1 MTRRAYHVLI
11 DVLRDEGVTH
21 VFGNPGSTE
30 MPLMDAL
37 VDAPD
42 VAYVLGLQEATAVAM
57 ADGWA
62 LASGKVGFVNLHAM
76 GGLGNA
82 MGALVASKASETPL
96 VVTAGQQDTRHLS
109 SEPWLSGDLVAL
121 ASPAMKWA
129 GEARRGADVG
139 KMLRRA
145 FAIARTPPCGPVFL
159 SLPMD
164 VLGEEANEP
173 APPRSAVARL
183 GPSPDA
189 ATLAEALAAYGPD
202 DVVVVLGDD
211 LAPSAADALVAFAEA
226 GGYAVWGT
234 QLTSRVA
241 FPAAHPCW
249 AGVLK
254 PDFAE
259 MRARLAGLK
268 ALVLVGGRAFI
279 AYPYRDVEPIPE
291 GVKIF
296 HVAETPEAF
305 GREHAA
311 DLALLG
317 EVPATLAAAAAALR
331 AKVDAT
337 AVAARI
343 AARATLKAAHGTATR
358 AAILAAAETGLT
370 SDAAV
375 LAVFDALPDDALIT
389 NDSAATFGA
398 VQELMATQPWAL
410 LLLARRRA
418 RLQHAGGGRRGV
430 AARRASRVAG
440 WRRWR
445 DVLAAGAVERRPSAR
460 PCRVLRLQQPPLRR
474 VAERRAPARLRQ
486 RARRPLRRHGRD
498 RSANRFPRPR
508 RRDGRSGRARRQPR
522 SDRRR
527 CGQSACAVGPKPDRN
542 SGEVTPS
549 TARGG
554 RIALTSRIWL
564 KNAFVRSCSGW
575 SKKSCGA
582 LISTISP
589 SSMNATRSATLR
601 AKPISWVT
609 TTIVMPSL
617 ASSVIASRT
626 SLTIS
631 GSSAEVG
638 SSNSMIFGFMHRAR
652 AMATRCCWPP
662 DSWPGYF
669 SACSGILTRVRYF
682 IASSSASRF
691 GVLRTQIGASA
702 QFSSTVRCGKRL
714 NDWNTMPTSRRTSS
728 TLRKSRVSSTPST
741 RMTPR

>member
-1 MTRRAYHVLI
+1 MTRRAYQVLI

-164 VLGEEANEP
+164 VLGDEANEP
-173 APPRSAVARL
+173 APPRSALARL

-189 ATLAEALAAYGPD
+189 AALAEALAGYGPD

-211 LAPSAADALVAFAEA
+211 LAPSAAEALVAFAEA
-226 GGYAVWGT
+226 GGYAVSGT

-259 MRARLAGLK
+259 MRARLAGVK

-279 AYPYRDVEPIPE
+279 AYPYREGGPVPE

-296 HVAETPEAF
+296 HVAEAPEAF

-317 EVPATLAAAAAALR
+317 DIPATLRDTATALR
-331 AKVDAT
+331 RQLDPA

-343 AARATLKAAHGTATR
+343 AARSAFRATHAAATR
-358 AAILAAAETGLT
+358 AEILAASTAGALS

-375 LAVFDALPDDALIT
+375 LAVFDALPDDALIA

-398 VQELMATQPWAL
+398 VQELMATRPGRYFFSRGGVLGCNMPAAVGAAL
-410 LLLARRRA
+410 H
-418 RLQHAGGGRRGV
+418 HAGPVVSLVGDGGSMYSPQALWSAAHQRAHVVFFVFNNRRYGV
-430 AARRASRVAG
+430 LQNVARQLGCANALAG
-440 WRRWR
+440 RFVGM
-445 DVLAAGAVERRPSAR
+445 DVIDPPIDFLALAAAMGVPAERADSRAAIAAAATKAFAR
-460 PCRVLRLQQPPLRR
+460 P
-474 VAERRAPARLRQ
+474 
-486 RARRPLRRHGRD
+486 G
-498 RSANRFPRPR
+498 
-508 RRDGRSGRARRQPR
+508 
-522 SDRRR
+522 
-527 CGQSACAVGPKPDRN
+527 
-542 SGEVTPS
+542 
-549 TARGG
+549 
-554 RIALTSRIWL
+554 
-564 KNAFVRSCSGW
+564 
-575 SKKSCGA
+575 
-582 LISTISP
+582 
-589 SSMNATRSATLR
+589 
-601 AKPISWVT
+601 
-609 TTIVMPSL
+609 PSL
-617 ASSVIASRT
+617 IE
-626 SLTIS
+626 IP
-631 GSSAEVG
+631 
-638 SSNSMIFGFMHRAR
+638 M
-652 AMATRCCWPP
+652 
-662 DSWPGYF
+662 
-669 SACSGILTRVRYF
+669 
-682 IASSSASRF
+682 
-691 GVLRTQIGASA
+691 
-702 QFSSTVRCGKRL
+702 K
-714 NDWNTMPTSRRTSS
+714 
-728 TLRKSRVSSTPST
+728 
-741 RMTPR
+741 

>member
-129 GEARRGADVG
+129 GEVAARRRRRQDAAARLRHRPHAAVRAGVPVAADGRARRGSRTSRR
-139 KMLRRA
+139 RRA
-145 FAIARTPPCGPVFL
+145 PPWRG
-159 SLPMD
+159 S
-164 VLGEEANEP
+164 
-173 APPRSAVARL
+173 APRPTRRRW
-183 GPSPDA
+183 PQ
-189 ATLAEALAAYGPD
+189 ALAAYGPD

-211 LAPSAADALVAFAEA
+211 LAPSAADALVEFAEA

-259 MRARLAGLK
+259 MRARLRQGLK

-311 DLALLG
+311 DIALLG

-331 AKVDAT
+331 GKVDAS
-337 AVAARI
+337 AVAA
-343 AARATLKAAHGTATR
+343 LH
-358 AAILAAAETGLT
+358 
-370 SDAAV
+370 
-375 LAVFDALPDDALIT
+375 
-389 NDSAATFGA
+389 
-398 VQELMATQPWAL
+398 
-410 LLLARRRA
+410 RRA
-418 RLQHAGGGRRGV
+418 RQAQG
-430 AARRASRVAG
+430 
-440 WRRWR
+440 
-445 DVLAAGAVERRPSAR
+445 
-460 PCRVLRLQQPPLRR
+460 
-474 VAERRAPARLRQ
+474 
-486 RARRPLRRHGRD
+486 
-498 RSANRFPRPR
+498 RPR
-508 RRDGRSGRARRQPR
+508 RGDAGAKSSPPRTAGR
-522 SDRRR
+522 
-527 CGQSACAVGPKPDRN
+527 
-542 SGEVTPS
+542 
-549 TARGG
+549 
-554 RIALTSRIWL
+554 
-564 KNAFVRSCSGW
+564 
-575 SKKSCGA
+575 
-582 LISTISP
+582 
-589 SSMNATRSATLR
+589 
-601 AKPISWVT
+601 
-609 TTIVMPSL
+609 
-617 ASSVIASRT
+617 
-626 SLTIS
+626 
-631 GSSAEVG
+631 
-638 SSNSMIFGFMHRAR
+638 
-652 AMATRCCWPP
+652 
-662 DSWPGYF
+662 
-669 SACSGILTRVRYF
+669 
-682 IASSSASRF
+682 
-691 GVLRTQIGASA
+691 
-702 QFSSTVRCGKRL
+702 
-714 NDWNTMPTSRRTSS
+714 
-728 TLRKSRVSSTPST
+728 
-741 RMTPR
+741 

>member
-42 VAYVLGLQEATAVAM
+42 IAYVLGLQEATAVAM

-82 MGALVASKASETPL
+82 MGVLIASKASETPL

-164 VLGEEANEP
+164 VLGEEASEP
-173 APPRSAVARL
+173 APPRSAPARL

-189 ATLAEALAAYGPD
+189 TALAEALASYGPE

-254 PDFAE
+254 PDFVE

-268 ALVLVGGRAFI
+268 ALVLVGGRAFV
-279 AYPYRDVEPIPE
+279 AYPYRAGEPVPA

-296 HVAETPEAF
+296 HVAEAPEAF

-317 EVPATLAAAAAALR
+317 DIPSTLRDTATALR
-331 AKVDAT
+331 RQVDSA

-343 AARATLKAAHGTATR
+343 AARAKFRATHAAATR
-358 AAILAAAETGLT
+358 AEILAASTTGALT

-375 LAVFDALPDDALIT
+375 LAVFDALPDDALVA

-398 VQELMATQPWAL
+398 VQELMATRPGRYFF
-410 LLLARRRA
+410 ARGGVLGCNMPA
-418 RLQHAGGGRRGV
+418 AVGAALQHAGPVVSLVGDGGAMYSPQALWSAAHQRAHVLFIVFNNRRYGV
-430 AARRASRVAG
+430 LQNVARQLGCANALAG
-440 WRRWR
+440 RFVGM
-445 DVLAAGAVERRPSAR
+445 DVIDPPIDFLALAAAMGVPAERADSRAAIAAAAAKAFAR
-460 PCRVLRLQQPPLRR
+460 P
-474 VAERRAPARLRQ
+474 
-486 RARRPLRRHGRD
+486 
-498 RSANRFPRPR
+498 
-508 RRDGRSGRARRQPR
+508 
-522 SDRRR
+522 
-527 CGQSACAVGPKPDRN
+527 GPTLIEIP
-542 SGEVTPS
+542 
-549 TARGG
+549 
-554 RIALTSRIWL
+554 
-564 KNAFVRSCSGW
+564 VR
-575 SKKSCGA
+575 
-582 LISTISP
+582 
-589 SSMNATRSATLR
+589 
-601 AKPISWVT
+601 
-609 TTIVMPSL
+609 
-617 ASSVIASRT
+617 
-626 SLTIS
+626 
-631 GSSAEVG
+631 
-638 SSNSMIFGFMHRAR
+638 
-652 AMATRCCWPP
+652 
-662 DSWPGYF
+662 
-669 SACSGILTRVRYF
+669 
-682 IASSSASRF
+682 
-691 GVLRTQIGASA
+691 
-702 QFSSTVRCGKRL
+702 
-714 NDWNTMPTSRRTSS
+714 
-728 TLRKSRVSSTPST
+728 
-741 RMTPR
+741 

>member
-1 MTRRAYHVLI
+1 MTRRAYQVLI

-164 VLGEEANEP
+164 VLGDEANEP
-173 APPRSAVARL
+173 APPRSAPARL
-183 GPSPDA
+183 GASPDA
-189 ATLAEALAAYGPD
+189 AALAEALAAYGPD

-259 MRARLAGLK
+259 MRARLIGVK

-279 AYPYRDVEPIPE
+279 AYPYRDVEPIPT

-317 EVPATLAAAAAALR
+317 EVPATLAAAAATLR
-331 AKVDAT
+331 ERVDAA
-337 AVAARI
+337 AVATRI
-343 AARATLKAAHGTATR
+343 AARATLKAAHAAATR
-358 AAILAAAETGLT
+358 AEILAAANGGPLT

-375 LAVFDALPDDALIT
+375 LAVFDALPDDALVT

-398 VQELMATQPWAL
+398 VQELMATRPGRYFFSRGGVLGCNMPAAVGAAL
-410 LLLARRRA
+410 QHPGPVVSLAGDGGAMYSPQALWSAAHLRAHVVFFVFNNRRYGVLQNVARQLGCANALAGRFVGMEVTDPPIDFLALAASMGVPAERADSREGIAAAAARAFARR
-418 RLQHAGGGRRGV
+418 G
-430 AARRASRVAG
+430 
-440 WRRWR
+440 
-445 DVLAAGAVERRPSAR
+445 
-460 PCRVLRLQQPPLRR
+460 
-474 VAERRAPARLRQ
+474 
-486 RARRPLRRHGRD
+486 
-498 RSANRFPRPR
+498 
-508 RRDGRSGRARRQPR
+508 
-522 SDRRR
+522 
-527 CGQSACAVGPKPDRN
+527 
-542 SGEVTPS
+542 
-549 TARGG
+549 
-554 RIALTSRIWL
+554 
-564 KNAFVRSCSGW
+564 
-575 SKKSCGA
+575 
-582 LISTISP
+582 
-589 SSMNATRSATLR
+589 
-601 AKPISWVT
+601 
-609 TTIVMPSL
+609 PSL
-617 ASSVIASRT
+617 IEIPV
-626 SLTIS
+626 
-631 GSSAEVG
+631 
-638 SSNSMIFGFMHRAR
+638 
-652 AMATRCCWPP
+652 
-662 DSWPGYF
+662 
-669 SACSGILTRVRYF
+669 
-682 IASSSASRF
+682 
-691 GVLRTQIGASA
+691 
-702 QFSSTVRCGKRL
+702 K
-714 NDWNTMPTSRRTSS
+714 
-728 TLRKSRVSSTPST
+728 
-741 RMTPR
+741 

>member
-164 VLGEEANEP
+164 VLGEEVNEP
-173 APPRSAVARL
+173 APPCSAVARL
-183 GPSPDA
+183 GASPDA
-189 ATLAEALAAYGPD
+189 AALAEALAAYGPD

-211 LAPSAADALVAFAEA
+211 LAPTAAGALVAFAEA

-311 DLALLG
+311 DLALIG
-317 EVPATLAAAAAALR
+317 EVPATLAAAAAALAR
-331 AKVDAT
+331 KVDAT
-337 AVAARI
+337 AVAARVS
-343 AARATLKAAHGTATR
+343 ARAKLKAAHAAATR
-358 AAILAAAETGLT
+358 AEILAAASGGPLT

-398 VQELMATQPWAL
+398 VQELMATRPGRYFFSRGGVLGCNMPA
-410 LLLARRRA
+410 AVGA
-418 RLQHAGGGRRGV
+418 ALQHAGPVVSLVGDGGAMYSPQALWSAAHQGAHVVFFVFNNRRYGV
-430 AARRASRVAG
+430 LQNVARQLGCANAVAG
-440 WRRWR
+440 RFVGM
-445 DVLAAGAVERRPSAR
+445 DVIDPPIDFLALAASMGVP
-460 PCRVLRLQQPPLRR
+460 
-474 VAERRAPARLRQ
+474 AERAET
-486 RARRPLRRHGRD
+486 RD
-498 RSANRFPRPR
+498 AIAAAAAKALA
-508 RRDGRSGRARRQPR
+508 RSG
-522 SDRRR
+522 
-527 CGQSACAVGPKPDRN
+527 
-542 SGEVTPS
+542 
-549 TARGG
+549 
-554 RIALTSRIWL
+554 
-564 KNAFVRSCSGW
+564 
-575 SKKSCGA
+575 
-582 LISTISP
+582 
-589 SSMNATRSATLR
+589 
-601 AKPISWVT
+601 
-609 TTIVMPSL
+609 PSL
-617 ASSVIASRT
+617 IEIPV
-626 SLTIS
+626 
-631 GSSAEVG
+631 
-638 SSNSMIFGFMHRAR
+638 
-652 AMATRCCWPP
+652 
-662 DSWPGYF
+662 
-669 SACSGILTRVRYF
+669 
-682 IASSSASRF
+682 
-691 GVLRTQIGASA
+691 
-702 QFSSTVRCGKRL
+702 K
-714 NDWNTMPTSRRTSS
+714 
-728 TLRKSRVSSTPST
+728 
-741 RMTPR
+741 